1 MPLFLALPCRAIVS
15 GRVTTNNQET
25 LLICDRENRKQFNAG
40 SRMEICTYTA
50 PPQVDPGDVE
60 IEGLIKTY

>member
-1 MPLFLALPCRAIVS
+1 LPCRAIIS

-25 LLICDRENRKQFNAG
+25 LLICDCENRKQCNA
-40 SRMEICTYTA
+40 SSMIEIYTHTA

-60 IEGLIKTY
+60 IEDLTKTC